1 MLVKINRYRNKI
13 KRLTDALEK
22 LGVAGVAGVALGL
35 FQSNTAGLLGGLIF
49 IALSIVLT
57 KEDE

>member
-22 LGVAGVAGVALGL
+22 LGVAGVALGL
-35 FQSNTAGLLGGLIF
+35 FQSNTTGLLGGLVF

>member
-22 LGVAGVAGVALGL
+22 LGVAGVALGL
-35 FQSNTAGLLGGLIF
+35 FQSNTAGLLIF

>member
-22 LGVAGVAGVALGL
+22 LGVAGVALGL
-35 FQSNTAGLLGGLIF
+35 FKSNTAGPLGGLAF

>member
-22 LGVAGVAGVALGL
+22 LGVAGVAL
-35 FQSNTAGLLGGLIF
+35 GLLGGLIF

>member
-22 LGVAGVAGVALGL
+22 LGVAGVALGL
-35 FQSNTAGLLGGLIF
+35 FQSNTAGLLGGLVF

-57 KEDE
+57 KEGE

>member
-22 LGVAGVAGVALGL
+22 LGVAGVALGL
-35 FQSNTAGLLGGLIF
+35 FQSNPAGLLGGLIF

>member
-22 LGVAGVAGVALGL
+22 LGVAGVALGL
-35 FQSNTAGLLGGLIF
+35 FQSNTAGLLSGLIF

>member
-22 LGVAGVAGVALGL
+22 LGVAGVALGL
-35 FQSNTAGLLGGLIF
+35 FQSNTAGLLGGLAF

>member
-1 MLVKINRYRNKI
+1 MEILFQLLLKGCTIE
-13 KRLTDALEK
+13 AL
-22 LGVAGVAGVALGL
+22 GVAGVALGL